1 MSEIA
6 RLAART
12 SGMRAQRS
20 SGLRGARALPDVG
33 AQGCARRR
41 LGDSGHPGTR
51 HERPTRGRLARRA
64 RRAAGGRVR
73 VRSRCV
79 AGAVSLSSVHR
90 TLHVWGFGKSTALVS
105 RRRRSHTTL
114 HVVST
119 QNAPESRDAS
129 RNAKTKRQK
138 NTPHKHARPSRAQ
151 QGPLRLLLLL
161 LLLLLLAAQPCSA
174 PRPKEMWPPPLR
186 AVAAH
191 AAAHAAAERRPPTST
206 SAPQLVARSTSRTC
220 SWWSRSCSSGR

>member
-1 MSEIA
+1 MEDRTYLSEIA

-119 QNAPESRDAS
+119 QNAPESRDATRKS
-129 RNAKTKRQK
+129 QREDQETE
-138 NTPHKHARPSRAQ
+138 KHTAQARPPQ
-151 QGPLRLLLLL
+151 QSTTRSTPFI
-161 LLLLLLAAQPCSA
+161 A
-174 PRPKEMWPPPLR
+174 PPPPSPPPGRSALLCTSPKR
-186 AVAAH
+186 NVAA
-191 AAAHAAAERRPPTST
+191 AAARRRCP
-206 SAPQLVARSTSRTC
+206 R
-220 SWWSRSCSSGR
+220 SRSRCG